1 MNEER
6 DRDENRE
13 EDAGPAGE
21 PGESEAE
28 TQPQANAQP
37 AGEPA
42 AAGAA
47 NREEPQEVSKDARLR
62 VLRLVA
68 EGRLTV
74 DEAEELLAAL
84 DADAAEDREE
94 RRDVF
99 VHAGPGPFPAQAP
112 MPPMPPMPPM
122 APLPPMPPRWAPGA
136 GPSDVMYRRMGR
148 AARELRRAM
157 PAVVA
162 APPGGQQIFHAS
174 VRDPRGGPPPHATL
188 IVRTQEGECETRT
201 RIPLSAAAV
210 ADQFLPKQARQ
221 HLATCEIDI
230 KAIASHVAEMA
241 GRPDVGDEPLLQIQE
256 GETEVRISLE

>member
-6 DRDENRE
+6 DRDEDRE

-84 DADAAEDREE
+84 DADAAEDRED

-99 VHAGPGPFPAQAP
+99 VHAAPGPFPAQVP
-112 MPPMPPMPPM
+112 LPPMPPMPPM
-122 APLPPMPPRWAPGA
+122 APMAPMAPRWTPGP

-157 PAVVA
+157 PAA
-162 APPGGQQIFHAS
+162 AAAAGPQIFQQH
-174 VRDPRGGPPPHATL
+174 VPGPAGRPPAYATL
-188 IVRTQEGECETRT
+188 LVRTQEGECETRT
-201 RIPLSAAAV
+201 RIPLSAAGV

-241 GRPDVGDEPLLQIQE
+241 GRPDIGDEPLLQIQE